1 MMFRGSVFCENG
13 LGSEL
18 RMVGCGGFIYVSSGD
33 EHVLG
38 RSRVIDMLYKYS
50 IHYFILRIEFV

>member
-18 RMVGCGGFIYVSSGD
+18 RMVGCGGLYMS
-33 EHVLG
+33 VLAMNTYLDAQG
-38 RSRVIDMLYKYS
+38 S
-50 IHYFILRIEFV
+50 

>member
-33 EHVLG
+33 EHVIG
-38 RSRVIDMLYKYS
+38 CSRVIDGVVQIFYTLFRFMD
-50 IHYFILRIEFV
+50 